1 MASPR
6 PWAARAARRSARLC
20 ICREVRRRPNAGTLS
35 WVGIVLVAILMLL
48 VCGTGALAAV
58 GKGAQPHAHAPRLAA
73 RKRRRSRP
81 ALKFTIGPGLVASP
95 GVAVAIQPVGLSIE
109 YPVMAAALGTGAC
122 PPPALAAELERL
134 GSPPIELA
142 GASQDLTAPSG
153 ALSGQQPSWETASLY
168 SLPASFWSQ
177 LHCLLE
183 AAKDPLTVGLNMRT
197 GSPAWAQQIV
207 SEAKAAAVGPVSFS
221 LGNEPDLYGLPNYAS
236 LDKPLPQEEAAVA
249 SLYIELAGA
258 LNTVTAGAPLVG
270 PELALPERWR
280 GQFPRVLKALHYQTV
295 GVHLYPLTACATP
308 RAVTIGGLLGEHAAD
323 APARYHWVVEDA
335 QAEGLPAIISEA
347 NSASC
352 GGVAGVS
359 DSPAAAV
366 WAVRFVLSALQTG
379 FREVRFHLSGNS
391 YDPFVVR
398 GSEVLQRPLESALV
412 ALNTWLPVGSS
423 VHPVPVPATRDV
435 FANAI
440 ATSSGAV
447 TLVLDNRGSHS
458 RALALRATTSL
469 QVQALESTR
478 GGLGSVT
485 LSPQA
490 GLVRLALPA
499 QSILAISPLA

>member
-1 MASPR
+1 MP
-6 PWAARAARRSARLC
+6 
-20 ICREVRRRPNAGTLS
+20 RRPNARTL
-35 WVGIVLVAILMLL
+35 WCAGVVLALL
-48 VCGTGALAAV
+48 ALLACSAGALAAGV
-58 GKGAQPHAHAPRLAA
+58 RAGQGAREHAHALAA
-73 RKRRRSRP
+73 RVAAGGRRRSRAP
-81 ALKFTIGPGLVASP
+81 LRFTIGPGLVAGA
-95 GVAVAIQPVGLSIE
+95 GVAVAMQPVGLSIE

-122 PPPALAAELERL
+122 PPPALAAELARL

-153 ALSGQQPSWETASLY
+153 ALNGGQPSWEAASLY
-168 SLPASFWSQ
+168 SLPAPFWSQ

-183 AAKDPLTVGLNMRT
+183 TAKDPLTVGLNMKT
-197 GSPAWAQQIV
+197 GSPAWAQQMI

-236 LDKPLPQEEAAVA
+236 LDKPLPQEEAAVT
-249 SLYIELAGA
+249 SLYIELAGGLGLA
-258 LNTVTAGAPLVG
+258 TAGAPLVG

-280 GQFPRVLKALHYQTV
+280 AQLPRVLKALHYQTV
-295 GVHLYPLTACATP
+295 GVHLYPLTACSTP

-323 APARYHWVVEDA
+323 APARYRWVVEDA
-335 QAEGLPAIISEA
+335 QAEGTPAIISEA

-398 GSEVLQRPLESALV
+398 GSEVLQRPLESALI
-412 ALNTWLPVGSS
+412 ALNEWLPVGSS
-423 VHPVPVPATRDV
+423 VHAVAVPAHRDV
-435 FANAI
+435 LASAI
-440 ATSSGAV
+440 ADGAGAI
-447 TLVLDNRGSHS
+447 TLVLDNRGA
-458 RALALRATTSL
+458 RPQPLALRSTASL
-469 QVQALESTR
+469 HVQALESTR
-478 GGLGSVT
+478 GGLGGET
-485 LSPQA
+485 LAPAA
-490 GLVRLALPA
+490 GRVRLSLPA